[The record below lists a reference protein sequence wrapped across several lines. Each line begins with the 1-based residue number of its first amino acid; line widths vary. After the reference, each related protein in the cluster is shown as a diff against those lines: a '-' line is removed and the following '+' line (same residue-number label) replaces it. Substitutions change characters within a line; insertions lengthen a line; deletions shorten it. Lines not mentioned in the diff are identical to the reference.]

1 MATNRDISYA
11 GVAAGGNYVGF
22 ISGTTLDSSTDKYKA
37 VKMTTTKGYY
47 ELVADGD
54 EIFGSIIYID
64 DNPASFTTQVITI
77 KKSGTCQ
84 FAMTGTPTIG
94 GRLVGEGSGYVKE
107 GNAGELAAV
116 GFAPRVVQYD
126 STNNYVYANYENA

>member
-11 GVAAGGNYVGF
+11 GVATDGNYVGF
-22 ISGTTLDSSTDKYKA
+22 ISGTTLDSTTDKYLA
-37 VKMTTTKGYY
+37 VKMTTSTGYY
-47 ELVADGD
+47 ELVGDGD
-54 EIFGSIIYID
+54 EIFGSIIFID
-64 DNPASFTTQVITI
+64 DNPAGFTNQVITI

-84 FAMTGTPTIG
+84 YAMTGTPTIG

-107 GNAGELAAV
+107 GNAGEIAAV

-126 STNNYVYANYENA
+126 STNDYVYANHEVS